1 MDPVSNAIR
10 KLKLA
15 IPKEILSE
23 AFSPRRYDATRQA
36 RYRDTAMIGSL
47 DAQIR
52 KQVIDGQVSPD
63 VNLCSGVETT
73 VPLTTAEREYLD
85 SWNIVYRIPK
95 SVTGGRTITAAYE
108 VVYGVGFSNQGFFSP
123 LQAGASPLISAGQR
137 ILNATMGSG
146 SVSTHYVSIIGEN
159 TILVNDVTQLQG
171 SAYLRCMLTHE
182 PNFANLKPAYYSAF
196 AELVVLA
203 TKAFVYNELVIK
215 LDEGENKAG
224 QTLGRFREILDGYAD
239 SYQLYSEYLDEKWPK
254 LATMNSTETSR
265 AIYRAIVGS
274 KR

>member
-73 VPLTTAEREYLD
+73 VPLTTADREYLD